1 MCQFKFFR
9 VLPILFILVVSPLKG
24 SALTAQQVYEKVK
37 DSVFTLYSLDFKTK
51 QAKARG
57 SAVAITKNILAT
69 NCHIALAG
77 NYLLVKSDDKAR
89 VARLF
94 YQDPKQDLCLLEI
107 PGANFSPAKIRNSQ
121 SVKIGES
128 VFAIGNPQGTEKSLS
143 QGIISN
149 LHKVD
154 GGMWLQTDAVIYFG
168 SSGGGLFDQDGDLIG
183 ITAKMGGNFGFAIPT
198 QWILDVLQPQS
209 GTAQASSSQDS
220 SGSQL
225 STVVPEQKIDYSQAA
240 ANLKLLGTYGRDQVA
255 LYRNNKA
262 CFISFPGHG
271 SKDRRVGVSIW
282 NPQYPEKVVVFASA
296 ISMEA
301 ALELLLRSIVEG
313 KVKAHSNYLSEN
325 KLYLGG
331 KSYHLYGASS
341 DFERYAYFVARFEN
355 NPIPILEKTAEF
367 SVQFNDLDSR
377 IGNDKVTFRLDG
389 FEDAYSAYKKE
400 CQ

>member
-1 MCQFKFFR
+1 MKR
-9 VLPILFILVVSPLKG
+9 LRSLTLGLPIAFFLLCPISSIALDAQKVYQKVKG
-24 SALTAQQVYEKVK
+24 SVY
-37 DSVFTLYSLDFKTK
+37 TLYSLDSGSREV
-51 QAKARG
+51 QARG
-57 SAVAITKNILAT
+57 SAVAISKDILAT
-69 NCHIALAG
+69 NCHVALSG
-77 NYLLVKSDDKAR
+77 NYLVVKMPDGQKPQ
-89 VARLF
+89 VAQL
-94 YQDPKQDLCLLEI
+94 YYKNEHHDLCLLEVK
-107 PGANFSPAKIRNSQ
+107 GATFVPVKIRPSAK
-121 SVKIGES
+121 VMIGEE
-128 VFAIGNPQGTEKSLS
+128 VYAVGNPKGTEKTLS
-143 QGIISN
+143 KGIISN
-149 LHKVD
+149 RHKVK
-154 GGMWLQTDAVIYFG
+154 GGIWLQTDAAIYFG
-168 SSGGGLFDQDGDLIG
+168 SSGGGLFDENGDLIG
-183 ITAKMGGNFGFAIPT
+183 ITTKMGGNFGFAIPT

-355 NPIPILEKTAEF
+355 N
-367 SVQFNDLDSR
+367 
-377 IGNDKVTFRLDG
+377 
-389 FEDAYSAYKKE
+389 
-400 CQ
+400 